1 MTQQT
6 IIADSQHASICIG
19 ALKRDVFALL
29 HEAAEYNV
37 TIQFQ
42 DAKLEVARVGTG
54 IVNPGEYDKNGRSP
68 QWTANL
74 RAERDLLRQLVPG
87 PWSASSSPA
96 ANSYQSA
103 IRPIRPSYTCHCATL
118 PPCSFFHPSRPY
130 SIPIT
135 TTCTATTAAG
145 HPCKNYT
152 VKGTQLYKAHDAPTR
167 TFAPSVISA
176 KSAVQLPDDY
186 SIEDANANLL

>member
-54 IVNPGEYDKNGRSP
+54 IVNPGDYDKNGP
-68 QWTANL
+68 P
-74 RAERDLLRQLVPG
+74 RDREPARRTRPAPPARPRTLVRV
-87 PWSASSSPA
+87 
-96 ANSYQSA
+96 
-103 IRPIRPSYTCHCATL
+103 IL
-118 PPCSFFHPSRPY
+118 PRC
-130 SIPIT
+130 
-135 TTCTATTAAG
+135 
-145 HPCKNYT
+145 
-152 VKGTQLYKAHDAPTR
+152 
-167 TFAPSVISA
+167 
-176 KSAVQLPDDY
+176 
-186 SIEDANANLL
+186 